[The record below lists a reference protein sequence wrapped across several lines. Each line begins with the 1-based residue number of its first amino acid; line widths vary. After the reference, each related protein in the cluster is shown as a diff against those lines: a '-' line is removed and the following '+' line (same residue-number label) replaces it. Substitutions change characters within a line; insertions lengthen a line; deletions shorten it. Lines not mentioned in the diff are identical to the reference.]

1 MLNFKKWNIA
11 NSDNFRSL
19 SSKYSVC
26 SLSAKVAASRLNS
39 ISEKELFSSEN
50 FVASP
55 FDLIDMDRA
64 VDRINEALENDEK
77 IVVYGDYDADG
88 VTATVILTSFL
99 EAMGADV
106 SFYIPSREDEGYG
119 LNADAIER
127 LCNDGCNL
135 IITVDNGI
143 AAVDEIEFAKSL
155 GMDVVVTDHHMPQ
168 NEIPNCIVVDPH
180 RKDCPSKFK
189 DICGAFVAFKLVA
202 ALDGGDYD
210 GAFMQYGELVALA
223 TIADI
228 VPLVDENRTVAR
240 LGIQRMKNTDNLGLC
255 ALINAALSEGAQIDS
270 NSVTYSIIP
279 RINAAGRMGSA
290 CRAAQLLLCE
300 DEDEAEQ
307 LAYELC
313 RDNDKRKNIEADILS
328 EIEQMSISDP
338 QLFSDRI
345 VVVCGKG
352 WHHGVLGIVA
362 SKLVEKTGKP
372 AIVLSE
378 EDGVAVG
385 SGRSVEG
392 FNLFEALC
400 SCSEVFERYGG
411 HSLAAGVTVKA
422 ENLTKFRSKVNAYA
436 AKNYPYMPIN
446 TLSADAAISPE
457 EITLAAVKEL
467 SMFEPF
473 GKSNSAPVFAILGA
487 TLTASASVGNGKHA
501 RLSLSYDK
509 FNFTALYFGAA
520 ADEFSPLL
528 QKNVDIL
535 VRLKPNV
542 YNGTESV
549 TIQIVDLRPSGIND
563 DVFFKEK
570 QLFEMAQRG
579 EKLTVRQAQY
589 LMPSREEAVEIYKIL
604 KKNSPYNWGQ
614 DMLWWQLSG
623 KINRAKL
630 SVVLKAFNESQL
642 LEIKEGKIE
651 ILEAK
656 QKQDLF
662 QCSILKNISK
672 CL

>member
-119 LNADAIER
+119 LNVDAIER

-189 DICGAFVAFKLVA
+189 EICGAFVAFKLVA

-328 EIEQMSISDP
+328 EIDQMSIMQP

-345 VVVCGKG
+345 VVVCGHG

-422 ENLTKFRSKVNAYA
+422 ENLTDFRTKVNAYA

-446 TLSADAAISPE
+446 TLSADAAIAPE

-630 SVVLKAFNESQL
+630 SVVLKAFHESQL

>member
-338 QLFSDRI
+338 RLFSDRI